1 MNLNSKIYISGHKGM
16 VGSSLL
22 SKLNSLGYLNIIVK
36 NKSDLDLRNQSDV
49 DLFFQ
54 KEKPEYVFII
64 AAKIGGIAA
73 NMKYPAEFLY
83 DNLMIQSNLIHC
95 SFKHSV
101 KKIIFLGSSCIYPKE
116 SPQPMKEE
124 YLLTG
129 TLEPTNEGYAIAKIS
144 GLKLLEFYHKQYGIS
159 YLSLMPS
166 NLYGPGDS
174 FDPSHS
180 HVLSATVKKFV
191 DAIIENREEVLMW
204 GSGIARREF
213 LHVNDLVDIMLDILN
228 KKIKIE
234 QFINIGTGVD
244 ISIKEL
250 AELVAS
256 LTGFKGKILW
266 DTSKPNGM
274 LKKCME
280 VSKMKSLGLK
290 PKIGLEEGIKQMII
304 DYKNIVSKNNLATE
318 NQ

>member
-1 MNLNSKIYISGHKGM
+1 MNKNSKIYISGHKGM
-16 VGSSLL
+16 VGSALL
-22 SKLNSLGYLNIIVK
+22 QKLKILGYSNILI
-36 NKSDLDLRNQSDV
+36 KSKSELDLRDQSLV
-49 DLFFQ
+49 KTFFEL
-54 KEKPEYVFII
+54 EKPEYVFII
-64 AAKIGGIAA
+64 AAKVGGISA
-73 NMKYPAEFLY
+73 NMKYPADFMY
-83 DNLMIQSNLIHC
+83 DNLMIQNNLIHY
-95 SFKHSV
+95 SHIFDV
-101 KKIIFLGSSCIYPKE
+101 KKIIFLGSSCIYPKD

-129 TLEPTNEGYAIAKIS
+129 PLEPTNEGYAIAKIS
-144 GLKLLEFYHKQYGIS
+144 GLKLLEFYHKQYGTS

-191 DAIIENREEVLMW
+191 DAIMENKEEVLMW

-213 LHVNDLVDIMLDILN
+213 LNVNDLVDIMFNLLDKNIT
-228 KKIKIE
+228 IE
-234 QFINIGTGVD
+234 NFINVGPGED

-256 LTGFKGKILW
+256 LTGYKGKILW
-266 DTSKPNGM
+266 DTTKPNGM

-280 VSKMKSLGLK
+280 VSKMKTLGLI
-290 PKIGLEEGIKQMII
+290 PKISLEDGIKQMIV
-304 DYKNIVSKNNLATE
+304 DYKNIVLKNNLPSE
-318 NQ
+318 K

>member
-1 MNLNSKIYISGHKGM
+1 MNKSSKIYISGHKGM
-16 VGSSLL
+16 VGSALL
-22 SKLNSLGYLNIIVK
+22 QKLNILGYSNILVK
-36 NKSDLDLRNQSDV
+36 SKTELDLRDQSQV
-49 DLFFQ
+49 KKIFEL
-54 KEKPEYVFII
+54 EKPEYVFII
-64 AAKIGGIAA
+64 AAKVGGISA
-73 NMKYPAEFLY
+73 NMKYPAEYLY
-83 DNLMIQSNLIHC
+83 DNLMIQNNLIHF
-95 SFKHSV
+95 SYIYDV
-101 KKIIFLGSSCIYPKE
+101 KKIIFLGSSCIYPKD

-129 TLEPTNEGYAIAKIS
+129 PLEPTNEGYAIAKIS
-144 GLKLLEFYHKQYGIS
+144 GLKLLEFYHKQYGTS

-191 DAIIENREEVLMW
+191 DAIMENKEEVLMW

-213 LHVNDLVDIMLDILN
+213 LNVNDLVDIMFNLLDKNIT
-228 KKIKIE
+228 IE
-234 QFINIGTGVD
+234 NFINVGPGED

-256 LTGFKGKILW
+256 LTGYKGKILW
-266 DTSKPNGM
+266 DTTKPNGM

-280 VSKMKSLGLK
+280 VSKMKSLGLI
-290 PKIGLEEGIKQMII
+290 PKISLEDGIKQMIV
-304 DYKNIVSKNNLATE
+304 DYKKIVLKNNLSPE
-318 NQ
+318 K

>member
-1 MNLNSKIYISGHKGM
+1 MNKNSKIYISGHKGM
-16 VGSSLL
+16 VGSALL
-22 SKLNSLGYLNIIVK
+22 QKLNILGYSNILVK
-36 NKSDLDLRNQSDV
+36 SRTELDLRDQSQV
-49 DLFFQ
+49 KKIFEL
-54 KEKPEYVFII
+54 EKPEYVFII
-64 AAKIGGIAA
+64 AAKVGGISA
-73 NMKYPAEFLY
+73 NMKYPAEYLY
-83 DNLMIQSNLIHC
+83 DNLMIQNNLIHF
-95 SFKHSV
+95 SYIYDV
-101 KKIIFLGSSCIYPKE
+101 KKIIFLGSSCIYPKD

-129 TLEPTNEGYAIAKIS
+129 PLEPTNEGYAIAKIS
-144 GLKLLEFYHKQYGIS
+144 GLKLLEFYHKQYGTS

-191 DAIIENREEVLMW
+191 DAIMENKEEVLMW

-213 LHVNDLVDIMLDILN
+213 LNVNDLVDIMFNLLDKNIT
-228 KKIKIE
+228 IE
-234 QFINIGTGVD
+234 NFINVGPGED

-256 LTGFKGKILW
+256 LTGYKGKILW
-266 DTSKPNGM
+266 DTTKPNGM

-280 VSKMKSLGLK
+280 VSKMKSLGLI
-290 PKIGLEEGIKQMII
+290 PKISLEDGIKQMIV
-304 DYKNIVSKNNLATE
+304 DYKNIVLKNNLSPE
-318 NQ
+318 K

>member
-1 MNLNSKIYISGHKGM
+1 MNKNSKIYISGHKGM
-16 VGSSLL
+16 VGSALL
-22 SKLNSLGYLNIIVK
+22 QKLNILGYSNILVK
-36 NKSDLDLRNQSDV
+36 SKTELDLRDQSQV
-49 DLFFQ
+49 KKIFEL
-54 KEKPEYVFII
+54 EKPEYVFII
-64 AAKIGGIAA
+64 AAKVGGISA
-73 NMKYPAEFLY
+73 NMKYPAEYLY
-83 DNLMIQSNLIHC
+83 DNLMIQNNLIHY
-95 SFKHSV
+95 SHIFDV
-101 KKIIFLGSSCIYPKE
+101 KKIIFLGSSCIYPKD

-129 TLEPTNEGYAIAKIS
+129 PLEPTNEGYAIAKIS
-144 GLKLLEFYHKQYGIS
+144 GLKLLEFYHKQYGTS

-191 DAIIENREEVLMW
+191 DAIMENKEEVLMW

-213 LHVNDLVDIMLDILN
+213 LNVNDLVDIMFNLLDKNIT
-228 KKIKIE
+228 IE
-234 QFINIGTGVD
+234 NFINVGPGED

-256 LTGFKGKILW
+256 LTGYKGKILW
-266 DTSKPNGM
+266 DTTKPNGM

-280 VSKMKSLGLK
+280 VSKMKSLGLI
-290 PKIGLEEGIKQMII
+290 PKISLEDGIKQMIV
-304 DYKNIVSKNNLATE
+304 DYKNIVLKNNLSPE
-318 NQ
+318 K